1 MSLHNTKPG
10 EVVSNEPVRVET
22 DLKDMRALKSKVVD
36 ANELSIVDDDNP
48 GGDPYN
54 TTGQHL
60 VIKSRIDAEE

>member
-1 MSLHNTKPG
+1 MISHNTKPG
-10 EVVSNEPVRVET
+10 KVVSNEPLLVET
-22 DLKDMRALKSKVVD
+22 DYKDRRVLKSELVD

-60 VIKSRIDAEE
+60 VIKSRIDAEG